1 MVEEGWE
8 VGEGA
13 DRGGGQRRPERRR
26 EASFRRPRQPRRRQ
40 LGDADGDAVDVGLVA
55 GGEGDLEGGG
65 VRRCLRHRRWL
76 QASD

>member
-1 MVEEGWE
+1 MVEDGWE

-13 DRGGGQRRPERRR
+13 DRGGGQRRP
-26 EASFRRPRQPRRRQ
+26 RQ

-65 VRRCLRHRRWL
+65 VHRCSRRRRWL